1 MNTTSP
7 PNLLL
12 LDYHMC
18 PFAVP
23 HLFLIIELSL
33 DSRLQILEA
42 NFKGVYAQN

>member
-7 PNLLL
+7 LNLFL

-23 HLFLIIELSL
+23 HFFLIIELSL